1 MNLRLIAAVMLP
13 FVAAGLQWM
22 LWDPYIKPYVWF
34 LFFPAAF
41 FSAWIGGLRGGLIGT
56 VIGALLVWYVYI
68 PPQFSFSLTQG
79 SAIASIVLFV
89 VMGGLFSWFFERL
102 NQSMRH
108 TEEALRETEASKA
121 KINDL
126 YNKTMELDELK
137 NQFFSNVSHE
147 LRTPLSLIM
156 APLEQRVTRPI
167 SIDFTEADRR
177 ESQMMLRNARMLYRH
192 VTDLLDVAKLE
203 AGRLQIQWASL
214 DVANLVRSVASNF
227 ELMARD
233 RHIEF
238 TIFAEDIL
246 VAEVDGEKLQRIVL
260 NLLSNAIKFTPDHGH
275 IEVRLV
281 FEDDHMRLDVQDS
294 GPGVPSDM
302 REAVFERFRQLE
314 GGASRTHGGTG
325 LGLAIVKEFAAL
337 HGGHV
342 KLQEATGG
350 GALFSVTLPLKAPAG
365 TLLTAPTSIDLA
377 ISRQASDEVALVN
390 TQLPYSGPED
400 SQHLLVLVVD
410 DNADMNQ
417 YISTCLR
424 PHYRVAM
431 AFDGRSGLEKARA
444 LKPDLILTDVMM
456 PLMTGDEMAM
466 EIRRSPGLKDIP
478 IVVLTAKADDELK
491 IRLLKAGV
499 QDFLSKPFT
508 VDELLARLGRIA
520 SDRKKSDQRLAAIF
534 EHAATGMALVTPDG
548 HWVRLNRRLTEILGY
563 SERELTEK
571 TFADITHPDDLA
583 SDISRMEQM
592 LSGEIENYSL
602 EKRFLRKDGKQIW
615 VNLTVAVVRN
625 SKGEPDYLINIV
637 DDISAT
643 KELMGNL
650 TAAMKNAEVANQ
662 AKGEFLANM
671 SHEIRT
677 PMNAIIG
684 LSGLGLGLPGL
695 TPKLQD
701 YLAKIQTSSK
711 ALLSI
716 INEVLDYSKLEAG
729 HMELE
734 IVAFHLEELLDNVGD
749 LFNVRAGEKG
759 LELVF
764 EIGTDI
770 PVYLMGDP
778 LRLGQVL
785 NNLVGNAVK
794 FTEAGEI
801 HIKVALVPEQ
811 TPGSQIDQSQ
821 TVKLHISVRD
831 TGIGMSADQQAKLFE
846 AFTQADGSITR
857 RYGGTGLGLA
867 ISKHLV
873 EAMKGELIVESELG
887 KGSCFSFTVKL
898 PIAQHSRNDPPR
910 KNLKGMRVLV
920 VDDLDTSRLILSDML
935 SAWEIEVTQ
944 VASGEQ
950 ALEQLSQASR
960 MHKAFEMVLLD
971 WKMPEMDGVTVA
983 RRIEGMVAQET
994 LARLPIVMMV
1004 TAYNQDLVLQEAR
1017 GISISAIL
1025 TKPVNASRL
1034 FDAIM
1039 DAQGEQTPHAPSI
1052 TEIAWHKQAQTIH
1065 GARVLLVEDNQINQT
1080 VAGDML
1086 ERMGLEVT
1094 IADNGEQALL
1104 CLNRGKFDVVLM
1116 DLQMPVMDGFEASR
1130 RIRAETALID
1140 LPIIAMTAAVMAR
1153 DREACEGAGM
1163 NDHIAKPIDPTV
1175 LLQTLLKWVKP
1186 SEGLNAQPQQTRTRP
1201 TVTAFPAIAGIDSSQ
1216 AHNRMGGNLNMF
1228 HSLLRQVNGDF
1239 VNKVAEVRTSISQ
1252 GQFVQAARVLHNLRG
1267 VLGNISASQ
1276 VAALTLQAENEA
1288 RQETSQALGPIL
1300 DQLDSEFQTL
1310 LGAIDTYLSGL
1321 HQESQSDI
1329 AGTAADVDPQALSQL
1344 IKELGDKSTDAV
1356 DLFEALCPALKAA
1369 HGEEFVSNLRT
1380 LIENLRFT
1388 QALQL
1393 LTAQGPKP

>member
-1 MNLRLIAAVMLP
+1 MNWHYLWHLVFGTLRRQLVTGIVLVVAVLISVSVWDQTRRLSANALAAQSSQAQVLAQS
-13 FVAAGLQWM
+13 VATTTA
-22 LWDPYIKPYVWF
+22 V
-34 LFFPAAF
+34 
-41 FSAWIGGLRGGLIGT
+41 WIGSMDYAALQEVVDSLKDYPDLEHLIVMEESGRILAHNDRTRRGKYLTDLPQVAQPEILHQGSGLIDVVSPVQLNNRTIGWIRVGLSGKGLNRQIADVVRNGAIYVLMSIFLGTLLAVVTGRFLTRRLHAIQQVAKAVQDGADGLRVELTGNDEAAQLARHFNTMLDGLNKKDEQMKALFALELVGLVFVSPVQAVLNANGLFCKMFEYSKDKITTLTWPELIHEEDRLNEQLQFQQLLNNEIDGYTLEVRCLSRNGLIIPFKL
-56 VIGALLVWYVYI
+56 VSRCVRASSGAVDYVVKMLGDITERIQAQNALVH
-68 PPQFSFSLTQG
+68 
-79 SAIASIVLFV
+79 
-89 VMGGLFSWFFERL
+89 L
-102 NQSMRH
+102 NQSLENR
-108 TEEALRETEASKA
+108 
-121 KINDL
+121 I
-126 YNKTMELDELK
+126 
-137 NQFFSNVSHE
+137 QV
-147 LRTPLSLIM
+147 RTS
-156 APLEQRVTRPI
+156 
-167 SIDFTEADRR
+167 
-177 ESQMMLRNARMLYRH
+177 
-192 VTDLLDVAKLE
+192 
-203 AGRLQIQWASL
+203 
-214 DVANLVRSVASNF
+214 
-227 ELMARD
+227 
-233 RHIEF
+233 
-238 TIFAEDIL
+238 
-246 VAEVDGEKLQRIVL
+246 
-260 NLLSNAIKFTPDHGH
+260 
-275 IEVRLV
+275 
-281 FEDDHMRLDVQDS
+281 
-294 GPGVPSDM
+294 
-302 REAVFERFRQLE
+302 
-314 GGASRTHGGTG
+314 
-325 LGLAIVKEFAAL
+325 
-337 HGGHV
+337 
-342 KLQEATGG
+342 
-350 GALFSVTLPLKAPAG
+350 
-365 TLLTAPTSIDLA
+365 
-377 ISRQASDEVALVN
+377 
-390 TQLPYSGPED
+390 
-400 SQHLLVLVVD
+400 
-410 DNADMNQ
+410 
-417 YISTCLR
+417 
-424 PHYRVAM
+424 
-431 AFDGRSGLEKARA
+431 
-444 LKPDLILTDVMM
+444 
-456 PLMTGDEMAM
+456 
-466 EIRRSPGLKDIP
+466 
-478 IVVLTAKADDELK
+478 
-491 IRLLKAGV
+491 
-499 QDFLSKPFT
+499 
-508 VDELLARLGRIA
+508 ELLIA
-520 SDRKKSDQRLAAIF
+520 
-534 EHAATGMALVTPDG
+534 
-548 HWVRLNRRLTEILGY
+548 
-563 SERELTEK
+563 
-571 TFADITHPDDLA
+571 
-583 SDISRMEQM
+583 
-592 LSGEIENYSL
+592 
-602 EKRFLRKDGKQIW
+602 
-615 VNLTVAVVRN
+615 
-625 SKGEPDYLINIV
+625 
-637 DDISAT
+637 
-643 KELMGNL
+643 KELAE
-650 TAAMKNAEVANQ
+650 TANR

-701 YLAKIQTSSK
+701 YLSKIQTSSK
-711 ALLSI
+711 ALLNI
-716 INEVLDYSKLEAG
+716 INDVLDYSKVESGRL
-729 HMELE
+729 ELE
-734 IVAFHLEELLDNVGD
+734 VVEFHLEELLDNVGD

-801 HIKVALVPEQ
+801 HVKVALAPEQ
-811 TPGSQIDQSQ
+811 NPGSRIDQSQ
-821 TVKLHISVRD
+821 SVKLHISVRD

-873 EAMKGELIVESELG
+873 EAMKGDLIVESELG
-887 KGSCFSFTVKL
+887 KGSCFSFTVQL

-910 KNLKGMRVLV
+910 ENLNGMRVLV

-935 SAWEIEVTQ
+935 SAWDIDVTQ

-983 RRIEGMVAQET
+983 RRIEGMVAQGT
-994 LARLPIVMMV
+994 LAKLPIVMMV

-1039 DAQGEQTPHAPSI
+1039 DAQGKKTPHAPSI
-1052 TEIAWHKQAQTIH
+1052 AEIAWHKQAQTIH

-1104 CLNRGKFDVVLM
+1104 CLNRGKFDIVLM

-1130 RIRAETALID
+1130 RIRAETALIN

-1186 SEGLNAQPQQTRTRP
+1186 SVGLNAQPQQTRTRP

-1239 VNKVAEVRTSISQ
+1239 VKKVAEVRTSISQ

-1267 VLGNISASQ
+1267 VLGNISATQ

-1288 RQETSQALGPIL
+1288 RQETSHALGPIL
-1300 DQLDSEFQTL
+1300 DQLDTEFQTL

-1329 AGTAADVDPQALSQL
+1329 AGTGADVDPQALSQL
-1344 IKELGDKSTDAV
+1344 IKELSDKSTDAV
-1356 DLFEALCPALKAA
+1356 DLFEALCPALKDA

-1380 LIENLRFT
+1380 LIEKLRFT